1 MKPNL
6 ENKALRLKAEF
17 VALGFK
23 RLNAFFY
30 ICKSLKVAVKGMC
43 LINFWNF
50 NDADAAVLL
59 KIEAAL
65 ISLKNE

>member
-1 MKPNL
+1 MKPSL
-6 ENKALRLKAEF
+6 KNKALRLKAEF
-17 VALGFK
+17 VALGFR

-30 ICKSLKVAVKGMC
+30 ICKSLQVPLKSMC
-43 LINFWNF
+43 LVNFWNF
-50 NDADAAVLL
+50 QDVDAADLL

>member
-6 ENKALRLKAEF
+6 KNKALRLKAEF

-30 ICKSLKVAVKGMC
+30 ICKNLKIAAKGMC
-43 LINFWNF
+43 LINFWMLSEA
-50 NDADAAVLL
+50 DADLL
-59 KIEAAL
+59 VKIEGVL
-65 ISLKNE
+65 NILKNE